1 MKLFVINIVAS
12 SFRGFSSRLMIS
24 ASSFLSDESV
34 SKSVC
39 ESEKK
44 ATSVPEMS
52 AEQSNKIKS
61 ATPFKR
67 VATSKLAKNNMSK
80 GSGSGS
86 KC

>member
-1 MKLFVINIVAS
+1 MKLFVIKMVAS
-12 SFRGFSSRLMIS
+12 SFLGFSSRLIMS
-24 ASSFLSDESV
+24 ASSFLSEESV

-39 ESEKK
+39 ESEKN

-61 ATPFKR
+61 AAPFKR
-67 VATSKLAKNNMSK
+67 AATSKVAKKNMSN

>member
-1 MKLFVINIVAS
+1 MKLVVINIVVS
-12 SFRGFSSRLMIS
+12 RFRGFSSRLMIS

-39 ESEKK
+39 EGEKK

-61 ATPFKR
+61 AAPFKR
-67 VATSKLAKNNMSK
+67 AATSKVAKKNMSN